1 MIPKS
6 ALDTD
11 EAKRELDKI
20 KEVEKTVDRE
30 KLVCIANEYTCN
42 FKNFRKIR
50 TLGRDVHE
58 GKITLEEAGVD
69 QTNLLNDIRN
79 FKNNTRPQND
89 KKKQEK
95 EVVLKNLHNF
105 SEAREIFLNGFESRI
120 SLIKSKGS
128 GHLNTDHSKLQILAP
143 KQMLRRLPIALSQVK
158 AANNSEIY

>member
-1 MIPKS
+1 M
-6 ALDTD
+6 
-11 EAKRELDKI
+11 
-20 KEVEKTVDRE
+20 
-30 KLVCIANEYTCN
+30 
-42 FKNFRKIR
+42 
-50 TLGRDVHE
+50 TLGILRIIQDR
-58 GKITLEEAGVD
+58 K
-69 QTNLLNDIRN
+69 
-79 FKNNTRPQND
+79 ND

-95 EVVLKNLHNF
+95 EIVLKNLHNF